1 MKNRG
6 LLITGIVA
14 SGLLVSF
21 LLYKTFKKG
30 KLEDSDPELEALIQK
45 IDNAK
50 K

>member
-21 LLYKTFKKG
+21 LLYKTFNKG
-30 KLEDSDPELEALIQK
+30 KLEDSDPELEALIKK